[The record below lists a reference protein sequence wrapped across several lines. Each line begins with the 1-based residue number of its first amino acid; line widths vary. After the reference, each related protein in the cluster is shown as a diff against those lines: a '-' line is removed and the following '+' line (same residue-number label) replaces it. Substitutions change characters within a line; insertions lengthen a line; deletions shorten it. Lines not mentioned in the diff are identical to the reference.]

1 MGRLWVFRVFVFEKS
16 DISAV
21 VKNVSGSK
29 KKKKSLKVPYDYWPW
44 KWVIWYCINMFSA
57 GRKVIKLVQNF
68 ERNHVFSCLELVSLY
83 EGKNQC
89 GCSRQLTFWY
99 YLSVYVFAVRIILD
113 PYFALLRASVL
124 SDPLYVDC
132 RAVMGS
138 SLKLKNTSVKVLS
151 DQLKSLCHNN

>member
-57 GRKVIKLVQNF
+57 GRKVMKLVQNF

-89 GCSRQLTFWY
+89 GCSRQLNILILFERVCFCCKNNIR
-99 YLSVYVFAVRIILD
+99 SIFCPFAG
-113 PYFALLRASVL
+113 FCSEW
-124 SDPLYVDC
+124 PLVC
-132 RAVMGS
+132 RLQGC
-138 SLKLKNTSVKVLS
+138 
-151 DQLKSLCHNN
+151 DGIQLKT

>member
-1 MGRLWVFRVFVFEKS
+1 MSQGHRRRNKVWRFLTTIDHVYEWYDIIVLICSVQAGRSWS
-16 DISAV
+16 
-21 VKNVSGSK
+21 
-29 KKKKSLKVPYDYWPW
+29 
-44 KWVIWYCINMFSA
+44 WYKILRGIMFS
-57 GRKVIKLVQNF
+57 
-68 ERNHVFSCLELVSLY
+68 HVLY

-132 RAVMGS
+132 RAMMGT